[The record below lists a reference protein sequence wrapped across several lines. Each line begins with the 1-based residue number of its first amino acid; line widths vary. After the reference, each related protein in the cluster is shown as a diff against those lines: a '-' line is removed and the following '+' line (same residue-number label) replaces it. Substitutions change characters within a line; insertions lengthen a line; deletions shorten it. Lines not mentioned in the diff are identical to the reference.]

1 MCDNRFTVA
10 SGSLALYI
18 CFMIWYILIS
28 LFLVFLLWLLLVPV
42 IIYTNTDRNRY
53 LVTLP
58 GIFRAVVVPDNG
70 LFRIRIW
77 IFFIPF
83 SFNPF
88 QVQRKKRK
96 DKPKA
101 KKKKKRF
108 SFNFRMMKGAL
119 RAFKIRRLEADIDT
133 DDFTLNAWLVP
144 VFTSVNGEN
153 IQLQVNFEG
162 HQSLLLDLRFTL
174 GALLWMLIKNKYK
187 STINH

>member
-1 MCDNRFTVA
+1 M
-10 SGSLALYI
+10 
-18 CFMIWYILIS
+18 
-28 LFLVFLLWLLLVPV
+28 LWLLLVPV
-42 IIYTNTDRNRY
+42 IIYTNTQRNRY

-58 GIFRAVVVPDNG
+58 GIFRAIVVPDNG
-70 LFRIRIW
+70 LFRIRAW

-88 QVQRKKRK
+88 QIQRKKGK
-96 DKPKA
+96 GKPKE

-108 SFNFRMMKGAL
+108 SINFRTIKGAL
-119 RAFKIRRLEADIDT
+119 GAFRIRKLEADIDT

-144 VFTSVNGEN
+144 VFSAVNGEN

-162 HQSLLLDLRFTL
+162 HQSLILDMRVTL
-174 GALLWMLIKNKYK
+174 GVLLWTVIKNKYN